1 MIFIPKERSGYYFIN
16 RVGNITYKINH
27 NTVDDIHLIK
37 SGNCYCTE
45 EDARKARDRQYAKR
59 ELEVLADELNDGVEI
74 DWDDNQQ
81 CKFAIIYVYFT
92 KEFDCVEVDNVKS
105 LGDEPICLDSNFLV
119 YALQRIGIDKLHLI
133 LEVE

>member
-1 MIFIPKERSGYYFIN
+1 MSEDRFKFRIWEINNKKMIYQYEDRLDKFFNKLSFPLHW
-16 RVGNITYKINH
+16 GN
-27 NTVDDIHLIK
+27 LM
-37 SGNCYCTE
+37 
-45 EDARKARDRQYAKR
+45 
-59 ELEVLADELNDGVEI
+59 
-74 DWDDNQQ
+74 Q